1 VSGTTVSVFPEGAA
15 DRQGTRA
22 GTISRLGAMV
32 IDLVY
37 SAALLAAV
45 YLGVASFRFLRSA
58 RTFAW
63 PQPAFDEVL
72 LAGAVVV
79 VLMLTVTWSST
90 GRTSGMKVMGL
101 RVIDPSGGTPG
112 PVRSFLRAVA
122 CVAFPLGLFW
132 SAFSRRNASV
142 QDLLF
147 GTSVIYDWRMHV
159 PAAHTD
165 ERAGGADPA

>member
-1 VSGTTVSVFPEGAA
+1 MSGTTVSVFPEGAA
-15 DRQGTRA
+15 ARQGTRA
-22 GTISRLGAMV
+22 GAVSRLGAMM

-37 SAALLAAV
+37 SAALLAAA
-45 YLGVASFRFLRSA
+45 YLGVASFRFLRNA

-63 PQPAFDEVL
+63 PQPAFDEIL
-72 LAGAVVV
+72 LAGGVVV
-79 VLMLTVTWSST
+79 VLMLTIAWSST

-101 RVIDPSGGTPG
+101 RVVDPAGRPPG

-147 GTSVIYDWRMHV
+147 GTSVVYDWHMHV
-159 PAAHTD
+159 PAARTD
-165 ERAGGADPA
+165 EHPADTDDA